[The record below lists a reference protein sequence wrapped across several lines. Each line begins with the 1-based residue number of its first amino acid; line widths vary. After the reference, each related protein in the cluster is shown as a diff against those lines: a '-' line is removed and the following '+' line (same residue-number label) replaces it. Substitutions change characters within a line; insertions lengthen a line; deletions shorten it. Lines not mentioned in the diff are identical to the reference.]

1 MGEPWGT
8 GMAIRKRKRAQ
19 RKASGRKSVEAVHTV
34 RAALHVPGLSKA
46 GSSLT
51 LLIYAHDEKIGEIEL
66 GRGSLFWRG
75 GKRQKRKRIGWS
87 RFAEM
92 MDDLAYG

>member
-1 MGEPWGT
+1 
-8 GMAIRKRKRAQ
+8 MAIKKIRRSRPS
-19 RKASGRKSVEAVHTV
+19 RRPTVVDAVHTV
-34 RAALHVPGLSKA
+34 KAALHVPGLSKA

-51 LLIYAHDEKIGEIEL
+51 LHIYARKEKIGEIEL

-92 MDDLAYG
+92 MDDLAYR

>member
-1 MGEPWGT
+1 MQT
-8 GMAIRKRKRAQ
+8 TMAAGSSKKRASRTRR
-19 RKASGRKSVEAVHTV
+19 RKPVDAVHTV
-34 RAALHVPGLSKA
+34 KAALHVPGLSRA

-51 LLIYAHDEKIGEIEL
+51 LLIYARSEKIGEIEL

-75 GKRQKRKRIGWS
+75 GKRQKRKQISWT

>member
-1 MGEPWGT
+1 
-8 GMAIRKRKRAQ
+8 MAAGRRKRTPRTR
-19 RKASGRKSVEAVHTV
+19 RKPMDAVHTV
-34 RAALHVPGLSKA
+34 KAALHVPGLSKA

-51 LLIYAHDEKIGEIEL
+51 LHIYARREKIGEIEL

>member
-1 MGEPWGT
+1 
-8 GMAIRKRKRAQ
+8 MAARKIRRAT
-19 RKASGRKSVEAVHTV
+19 RNPSKTADTVHSVK
-34 RAALHVPGLSKA
+34 AALHVPGLSKA

-51 LLIYAHDEKIGEIEL
+51 LYIYARDEKIGEIEL

-75 GKRQKRKRIGWS
+75 GKRQKRKRIGWT

>member
-1 MGEPWGT
+1 
-8 GMAIRKRKRAQ
+8 MATKRGKRSKHRRQ
-19 RKASGRKSVEAVHTV
+19 KAVDVHTV
-34 RAALHVPGLSKA
+34 KAALHVPGLSKA

-51 LLIYAHDEKIGEIEL
+51 LHIYARKEKIGEIEL

-75 GKRQKRKRIGWS
+75 GKRQIRKRIGWS

>member
-1 MGEPWGT
+1 
-8 GMAIRKRKRAQ
+8 MATKRKRSKPTRRGA
-19 RKASGRKSVEAVHTV
+19 VDAVHTV
-34 RAALHVPGLSKA
+34 KAALHVPGLSKA

-51 LLIYAHDEKIGEIEL
+51 LHIYARKEKIGEIEL

-75 GKRQKRKRIGWS
+75 GKRQIRKRIGWT

>member
-1 MGEPWGT
+1 
-8 GMAIRKRKRAQ
+8 MAATRKKKRAARSR
-19 RKASGRKSVEAVHTV
+19 RKPVDAVHTV
-34 RAALHVPGLSKA
+34 KAALHVPGLSKA

-51 LLIYAHDEKIGEIEL
+51 LHIYARSEKIGEIEL

-75 GKRQKRKRIGWS
+75 GKRQKRKQISWT

>member
-1 MGEPWGT
+1 
-8 GMAIRKRKRAQ
+8 MAAKKKRPKRKRSTT
-19 RKASGRKSVEAVHTV
+19 RDAVHTV

-51 LLIYAHDEKIGEIEL
+51 LHIYARKEKIGEIEL

-75 GKRQKRKRIGWS
+75 GKRHLRKRIGWT

-92 MDDLAYG
+92 MDNLAYG

>member
-1 MGEPWGT
+1 
-8 GMAIRKRKRAQ
+8 MATRKRKTTRRPRASA
-19 RKASGRKSVEAVHTV
+19 KVHTV
-34 RAALHVPGLSKA
+34 KAALNVHRLSKA

-51 LLIYAHDEKIGEIEL
+51 LQIFAHKEKIGEIEL

-75 GKRQKRKRIGWS
+75 GKRKTRKQIDWT

-92 MDDLAYG
+92 MDGLAYGA

>member
-1 MGEPWGT
+1 
-8 GMAIRKRKRAQ
+8 MATKKKRKRPTRVRRRA
-19 RKASGRKSVEAVHTV
+19 AENVHTV
-34 RAALHVPGLSKA
+34 RASLHVPGLSKA

-51 LLIYAHDEKIGEIEL
+51 LQIYARGEKIGEIEL

-87 RFAEM
+87 QFAER

>member
-1 MGEPWGT
+1 MT
-8 GMAIRKRKRAQ
+8 TKKRKRAKS
-19 RKASGRKSVEAVHTV
+19 RPRHKAADAVHTV
-34 RAALHVPGLSKA
+34 KAALHVPGLSKA
-46 GSSLT
+46 GSSLK
-51 LLIYAHDEKIGEIEL
+51 LLIYAHQEKIGEIEL

>member
-1 MGEPWGT
+1 
-8 GMAIRKRKRAQ
+8 MAVRRKRTTR
-19 RKASGRKSVEAVHTV
+19 RKTSRVKTKAADNVHTV
-34 RAALHVPGLSKA
+34 RAGLHIPGLSKA

-51 LLIYAHDEKIGEIEL
+51 LHIYAHREKIGEIEL

>member
-1 MGEPWGT
+1 
-8 GMAIRKRKRAQ
+8 MAAGRKKRAR
-19 RKASGRKSVEAVHTV
+19 RKPTKTVDAVHTV
-34 RAALHVPGLSKA
+34 KAALHVPGLSKA

-51 LLIYAHDEKIGEIEL
+51 LHVYARQEKIGEIEL

-75 GKRQKRKRIGWS
+75 GKRQKRKRIGWT

-92 MDDLAYG
+92 MDELAYG

>member
-1 MGEPWGT
+1 
-8 GMAIRKRKRAQ
+8 MARKKRPRAT
-19 RKASGRKSVEAVHTV
+19 KGAEAVHTV

-51 LLIYAHDEKIGEIEL
+51 LEIYARDEKIGQIEL

-75 GKRQKRKRIGWS
+75 GKRHSRKRVSWTK
-87 RFAEM
+87 FAAM
-92 MDDLAYG
+92 MDSLAYG

>member
-1 MGEPWGT
+1 
-8 GMAIRKRKRAQ
+8 MATKKRQRTKRQA
-19 RKASGRKSVEAVHTV
+19 GRNPVDTVHTV
-34 RAALHVPGLSKA
+34 RAALHVPGLSRA

-75 GKRQKRKRIGWS
+75 GKRQRRKRVSWS

-92 MDDLAYG
+92 MDDLAYK

>member
-1 MGEPWGT
+1 
-8 GMAIRKRKRAQ
+8 MAARKRRRVRSP
-19 RKASGRKSVEAVHTV
+19 RKHVVDAVHTV
-34 RAALHVPGLSKA
+34 KAELHVPGLSKA

-51 LLIYAHDEKIGEIEL
+51 LLIYAHKEKIGEIEL

-75 GKRQKRKRIGWS
+75 GKRQKRKRISWS

-92 MDDLAYG
+92 MDDLAYE

>member
-1 MGEPWGT
+1 
-8 GMAIRKRKRAQ
+8 MAIRKRKTARR
-19 RKASGRKSVEAVHTV
+19 RKATEKVHTV
-34 RAALHVPGLSKA
+34 KAALNVHRLSKA

-51 LLIYAHDEKIGEIEL
+51 LQIFAHQEKIGEIEL

-75 GKRQKRKRIGWS
+75 GKRKTRKKIDWT

-92 MDDLAYG
+92 MDGLAYGS

>member
-1 MGEPWGT
+1 
-8 GMAIRKRKRAQ
+8 MAARKRKRSA
-19 RKASGRKSVEAVHTV
+19 RRVKAPETVHTV

-51 LLIYAHDEKIGEIEL
+51 LRIYAREEKIGEIEL

-75 GKRQKRKRIGWS
+75 GKRHTRKRIGWT

-92 MDDLAYG
+92 MDNLAYG

>member
-1 MGEPWGT
+1 
-8 GMAIRKRKRAQ
+8 MAGKKRKQAMKATR
-19 RKASGRKSVEAVHTV
+19 RKAVDTVHTV

-51 LLIYAHDEKIGEIEL
+51 LLIYAHMEKIGEIEL

-92 MDDLAYG
+92 MDDLAYS

>member
-1 MGEPWGT
+1 
-8 GMAIRKRKRAQ
+8 MATKKSKRAK
-19 RKASGRKSVEAVHTV
+19 RSRGKAAEAVHTV

-51 LLIYAHDEKIGEIEL
+51 LLLYARDEKIGEIEL

-75 GKRQKRKRIGWS
+75 GKRHSRKRIGWTK
-87 RFAEM
+87 FAEM
-92 MDDLAYG
+92 MDNLAYG

>member
-1 MGEPWGT
+1 
-8 GMAIRKRKRAQ
+8 MATRKRKATPRRRASA
-19 RKASGRKSVEAVHTV
+19 KVHTV
-34 RAALHVPGLSKA
+34 KAALNVHRLSKA

-51 LLIYAHDEKIGEIEL
+51 LQIFAHQEKIGEIAL

-75 GKRQKRKRIGWS
+75 GKRKTRKKIDWT

-92 MDDLAYG
+92 MDGLAYGN

>member
-1 MGEPWGT
+1 
-8 GMAIRKRKRAQ
+8 MATRKTKRTTRA
-19 RKASGRKSVEAVHTV
+19 RPKATEAVHTV

-51 LLIYAHDEKIGEIEL
+51 LHIYARGEKIGEIEL

-87 RFAEM
+87 QFAEK
-92 MDDLAYG
+92 MDDLAYNK

>member
-1 MGEPWGT
+1 
-8 GMAIRKRKRAQ
+8 MAAKKRKRAK
-19 RKASGRKSVEAVHTV
+19 RSRVTAAEAVHTV

-51 LLIYAHDEKIGEIEL
+51 LHIYARDEKIGEIEL

-75 GKRQKRKRIGWS
+75 GKRRSRKRIGWTQ
-87 RFAEM
+87 FAEM

>member
-1 MGEPWGT
+1 
-8 GMAIRKRKRAQ
+8 MAGKKRKQAMKATR
-19 RKASGRKSVEAVHTV
+19 RKAVDTVHTV

-51 LLIYAHDEKIGEIEL
+51 LLIYAHMEKIGEIEL

-75 GKRQKRKRIGWS
+75 GKRQKRKRIGWT

>member
-1 MGEPWGT
+1 
-8 GMAIRKRKRAQ
+8 MAAGRKKKRARRTR
-19 RKASGRKSVEAVHTV
+19 RKPVDAVHTV
-34 RAALHVPGLSKA
+34 KAALHVPGLSKA

-51 LLIYAHDEKIGEIEL
+51 LHIYARQEKIGEIEL

-75 GKRQKRKRIGWS
+75 GKRQKRKQISWT

>member
-1 MGEPWGT
+1 V
-8 GMAIRKRKRAQ
+8 AIKKRKRA
-19 RKASGRKSVEAVHTV
+19 RKSSRRNSVKAVHTV
-34 RAALHVPGLSKA
+34 RAALHIPGLSKA

-87 RFAEM
+87 RFADM

>member
-1 MGEPWGT
+1 
-8 GMAIRKRKRAQ
+8 MAAGRKKKR
-19 RKASGRKSVEAVHTV
+19 RASRARRKSVDAVHTV
-34 RAALHVPGLSKA
+34 KAALHVPGLSKA

-51 LLIYAHDEKIGEIEL
+51 LHIYARSEKIGEIEL

-75 GKRQKRKRIGWS
+75 GKRQKRKRIGWT

>member
-1 MGEPWGT
+1 
-8 GMAIRKRKRAQ
+8 MAARKRTTR
-19 RKASGRKSVEAVHTV
+19 RKTARTKKKTADNVHTV

-46 GSSLT
+46 GSSLS
-51 LLIYAHDEKIGEIEL
+51 LDIYAHNEKIGEIEL

>member
-1 MGEPWGT
+1 VT
-8 GMAIRKRKRAQ
+8 AKKRRSKRKRS
-19 RKASGRKSVEAVHTV
+19 KTTDTVHSV

-46 GSSLT
+46 GTSLT
-51 LLIYAHDEKIGEIEL
+51 LQIYARKEKIGEIEL

-75 GKRQKRKRIGWS
+75 GKRHSRKRIGWT

-92 MDDLAYG
+92 MDKLAYG